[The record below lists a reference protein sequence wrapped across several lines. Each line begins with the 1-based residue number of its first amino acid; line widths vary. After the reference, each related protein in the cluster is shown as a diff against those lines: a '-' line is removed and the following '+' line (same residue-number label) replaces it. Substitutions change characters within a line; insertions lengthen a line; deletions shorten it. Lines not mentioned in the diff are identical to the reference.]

1 MIITFMTSADLPHV
15 DRIQRQAYKA
25 DLVESIEALASR
37 LRMAPKFAFVARDG
51 GDCLGYLL
59 AHPWP
64 ADQSPGLQNSLE
76 ILPENCD
83 ALHLHDMAVDPAH
96 AGRGIGRA
104 LLGALTEAARAAGF
118 SQITLV
124 AVQGADTFW
133 NKMGFL
139 AVRRVDGYDDGAL
152 LMRRILEE

>member
-1 MIITFMTSADLPHV
+1 MLITRMTPAELPHV
-15 DRIQRQAYKA
+15 DRIQRQAYEA
-25 DLVESIEALASR
+25 GLVEPIEALASR
-37 LRMAPKFAFVARDG
+37 LRVAPKFAFVARDG
-51 GDCLGYLL
+51 CECLGYLL

-96 AGRGIGRA
+96 ANRGIGRA
-104 LLGALTEAARAAGF
+104 LLRALIEAARSAGF